1 MDPMKP
7 AVRAATPEDQ
17 HAIAELLARVFAL
30 PASSPFLEPAL
41 MRWKYVE
48 ARDDWREPRSYVI
61 AREGRVVAHAGLWP
75 ITVARAGQ
83 VLRGVHMIDWAAERE
98 QPGAGIAVLQ
108 RLTRMFDFVWAIGGS
123 ESTRQVLPAFGF
135 KIAGQVWTAA
145 RPLRP
150 LAQILSHPS
159 RNWKLAPRLVRNWY
173 WSVAPRAR
181 AGAGWTAAPVTAA
194 SLPAEAAGFGNR
206 PRAFF
211 DYVLRC
217 PGAAMRLYGLT
228 SGAGPEGHMLMSW
241 VERQARIAGIWLRS
255 PSAEKWRAACVLAQ
269 ILAAASGE
277 AAEIVVA
284 GYSRLTAEAAA
295 RAGFRHCTHAP
306 LFLFDKQGLLDPA
319 EIEFRM
325 DDNDF
330 MFLNEGRPSYHT

>member
-17 HAIAELLARVFAL
+17 QAIAELLARVFAS
-30 PASSPFLEPAL
+30 PASSAFLEPAL

-48 ARDDWREPRSYVI
+48 ARDDWREPRAYVI
-61 AREGRVVAHAGLWP
+61 AREGRVVAHAGVWP

-83 VLRGVHMIDWAAERE
+83 VLRGVHMIDWAADRD
-98 QPGAGIAVLQ
+98 QPGAGMAVLQ

-150 LAQILSHPS
+150 LAQILSHPA
-159 RNWKLAPRLVRNWY
+159 RNWRLAPRLVRNWY
-173 WSVAPRAR
+173 WSVTPRVRVR
-181 AGAGWTAAPVTAA
+181 AGCAAAPVTAA
-194 SLPAEAAGFGNR
+194 SLPEEAAGFGDR

-211 DYVLRC
+211 EYVLRC
-217 PGAAMRLYGLT
+217 PGAGMRLYGLT
-228 SGAGPEGHMLMSW
+228 SSAGGEGHMLMSF
-241 VERQARIAGIWLRS
+241 VQRQARIAGIWLRR
-255 PSAEKWRAACVLAQ
+255 PSAGNWRAAYVLAQ
-269 ILAAASGE
+269 TLAAASGD
-277 AAEIVVA
+277 AAEIVTA
-284 GYSRLTAEAAA
+284 GYSPLTAEAAA
-295 RAGFRHCTHAP
+295 RVGFRNRSHAP
-306 LFLFDKQGLLDPA
+306 LFLFDKQGCLDPA

-325 DDNDF
+325 ADNDF